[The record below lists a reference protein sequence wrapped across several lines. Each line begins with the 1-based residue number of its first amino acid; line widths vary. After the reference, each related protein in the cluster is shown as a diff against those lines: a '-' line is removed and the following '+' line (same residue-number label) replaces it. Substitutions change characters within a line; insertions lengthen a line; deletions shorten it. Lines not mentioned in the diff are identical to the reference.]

1 MTRRTRETV
10 AIEIYEP
17 AAPAEVP
24 VVHLT
29 LWYGRRDLWVYRAT
43 DGFVRTVTPIRGLPT
58 PLPDRE
64 LHGWPPVGPVL
75 AAQGV

>member
-1 MTRRTRETV
+1 MTRRHPETV
-10 AIEIYEP
+10 AIEIWEP

-29 LWYGRRDLWVYRAT
+29 VWYGRADLWVYRTA
-43 DGFVRTVTPIRGLPT
+43 DGRVRTLTPVRGLPT

-64 LHGWPPVGPVL
+64 LFGWPPIGPVL